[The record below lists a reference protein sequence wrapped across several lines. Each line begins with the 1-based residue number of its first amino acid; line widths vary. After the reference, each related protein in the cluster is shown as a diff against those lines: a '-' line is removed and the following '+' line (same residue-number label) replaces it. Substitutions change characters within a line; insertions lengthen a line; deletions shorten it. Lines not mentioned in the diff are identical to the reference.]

1 MMDKSVLFIVN
12 PISGSKIKKDR
23 VIAALEGKGCRIRF
37 TEYAGHATILAREAQ
52 EDVVVAVGGDGTV
65 NEVAKGLVG
74 TDKILGIIPCG
85 SGDGL
90 AMTLGI
96 SRRFDR
102 AYKTISDGDVHSLD
116 WGTINGREF
125 FSVCGV
131 GFDALV
137 SEAFALKGK
146 RGLTTYIDSAIN
158 EWIEFKPEH
167 YFLSI
172 DGQTIETDAAMIT
185 VANSTQWGNGALV
198 APDALTDDG
207 LLDVTVIHPFHSLEI
222 PHLAALLMTGKLGES
237 NKVSFYRGKEIL
249 IHRSGPGAAHCDGD
263 FIEEDADVAIRIGTG
278 QLNVIC
284 PKPRARVSAKAL
296 YTRIAAKA
304 GRH

>member
-1 MMDKSVLFIVN
+1 MMDRSVLFIVN

-23 VIAALEGKGCRIRF
+23 VIAGLEAKGCNIRF
-37 TEYAGHATILAREAQ
+37 TEYAGHATVLAKEAQ
-52 EDVVVAVGGDGTV
+52 EDIVVAVGGDGTV

-74 TDKILGIIPCG
+74 TGKILGIIPCG

-96 SRRFDR
+96 SRHFEK
-102 AYKTISDGDVHSLD
+102 AYRTIFNGDVHNLD

-146 RGLTTYIDSAIN
+146 RGLTTYIDSAIK

-167 YFLSI
+167 YSLNI
-172 DGQTIETDAAMIT
+172 DGQAIETDAAMIT

-222 PHLAALLMTGKLGES
+222 PHLAALLMTGRLGES
-237 NKVSFYRGKEIL
+237 DRVSFHRGKEIL

-263 FIEEDADVAIRIGTG
+263 FIEEGADVTIRLGTG
-278 QLNVIC
+278 KLNVIC
-284 PKPRARVSAKAL
+284 PKPRARVSVEAL
-296 YTRIAAKA
+296 RRHISAKA